1 MSRYY
6 FTHLERSQR
15 PQYLPQLEI
24 SKLDIS
30 HKIGN
35 TRISSCDISI
45 LNNYIGRSKK
55 SLEQAAIAARVKKLE
70 LQHKSRKACFIS
82 NASNTSLIINLK
94 LIKGGVKCGKFN

>member
-15 PQYLPQLEI
+15 PEYLPQLEI

-35 TRISSCDISI
+35 TRFGSCGTSI
-45 LNNYIGRSKK
+45 PNKYIGRSKK
-55 SLEQAAIAARVKKLE
+55 SLEQAAIASRVEKLE
-70 LQHKSRKACFIS
+70 LQHKSRKACYIS
-82 NASNTSLIINLK
+82 NASNTSLIIDLK
-94 LIKGGVKCGKFN
+94 LIKGGVKYGKLN